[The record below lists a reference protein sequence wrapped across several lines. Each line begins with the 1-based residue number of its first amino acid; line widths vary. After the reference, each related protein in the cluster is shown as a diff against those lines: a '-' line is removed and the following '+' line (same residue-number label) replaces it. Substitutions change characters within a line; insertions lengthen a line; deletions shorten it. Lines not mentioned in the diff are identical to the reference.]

1 MATEAAT
8 ETATEAVTGETS
20 TATASGV
27 VVLPNADGTQRVE
40 NTAEGFTLTLPEG
53 WETVDPQA
61 PGVSEAVQERLDSAG
76 FSNVPVNIDALIAS
90 GVKLWAF
97 DVEPDT
103 TTNFTTNFTVLPLGS
118 GNASLDQIEGQ
129 AEAQVEQ
136 GLGVDVQ
143 QRRVTLG
150 EGEALELRYMLDPPA
165 EGVPSLETTQYIFDE
180 GRGNYVLTFS
190 TLPETQAAYAPVFE
204 QIASSFELTQKI
216 A

>member
-1 MATEAAT
+1 VATEAAT

-103 TTNFTTNFTVLPLGS
+103 NTDFTTNFTVLPLGAGGS
-118 GNASLDQIEGQ
+118 ASLDQIEGQ

-136 GLGVDVQ
+136 GLGVDIQ

-150 EGEALELRYMLDPPA
+150 DGEALELRYLLDPPA
-165 EGVPSLETTQYIFDE
+165 EGVPSLETTQYVFDE
-180 GRGNYVLTFS
+180 RRGNYVLTFS
-190 TLPETQAAYAPVFE
+190 TLPETQAAYAPIFE
-204 QIASSFELTQKI
+204 QIATSFELTQ
-216 A
+216 